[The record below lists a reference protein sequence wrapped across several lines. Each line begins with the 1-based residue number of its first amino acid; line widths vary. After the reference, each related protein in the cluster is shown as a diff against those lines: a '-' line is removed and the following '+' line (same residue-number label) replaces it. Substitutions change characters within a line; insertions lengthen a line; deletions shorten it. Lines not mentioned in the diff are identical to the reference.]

1 MPEGDDREELP
12 ISDAELLEIHNA
24 IHDTS
29 ATSVTIAGETYEI
42 AVGAAGCRFV
52 KVGERTFI
60 EQNKEKDT
68 KYARMAMSGQAIT
81 WVCRAG
87 RWGLIIDQNI
97 VRR

>member
-1 MPEGDDREELP
+1 MPEGDDREQLP
-12 ISDAELLEIHNA
+12 ISDTELLDIHNA
-24 IHDTS
+24 IHGD
-29 ATSVTIAGETYEI
+29 ATSVDVGGESHDI

-52 KVGERTFI
+52 RIGERTFI

-68 KYARMAMSGQAIT
+68 KYARMAMSGHAIT
-81 WVCRAG
+81 WVCRDG